1 MRARFIRFGLATLR
15 KSYLYFI
22 FPQLKES
29 WWRGEAA
36 EEGAARD
43 PLPGALSR
51 DRGAAKAS
59 VANLPKVRPC
69 NSKEVVI
76 KFVVAS

>member
-1 MRARFIRFGLATLR
+1 MF
-15 KSYLYFI
+15 S
-22 FPQLKES
+22 QLEES
-29 WWRGEAA
+29 GWRGEAA

-59 VANLPKVRPC
+59 VANLPKVRPWRY
-69 NSKEVVI
+69 NVGLWPLRYVDSDR
-76 KFVVAS
+76 